1 MYYIDYDEDGRDD
14 DDELVDGDNVFVD
27 YDDNDAVVFDDG
39 SDDDNVSDDD
49 VFIGINIC
57 FMA

>member
-14 DDELVDGDNVFVD
+14 DDALVDGDDVFVD
-27 YDDNDAVVFDDG
+27 YDDNDAVVFDDC
-39 SDDDNVSDDD
+39 SDDD